1 MIWLH
6 LLIGLFLLFWGRKL
20 FWLFVA
26 CIGFA
31 SGYYYAQ
38 QIWAIH
44 SPVLVLILS
53 IVAGAVGAIIAIFF
67 QKAAIVVAGFAAG
80 GYITLTFFDQF
91 VGISAQMV
99 WLPYIIGGII
109 GAIMLFIVFDWALIL
124 LSTLAGAGLI
134 VQALTFKPWVEITLF
149 FVLIIAGMVFQ
160 AKTMTGER
168 SKQ

>member
-1 MIWLH
+1 MIWFN
-6 LLIGLFLLFWGRKL
+6 LLIGLFLLFSGRKL

-44 SPVLVLILS
+44 SPVAVLILS
-53 IVAGAVGAIIAIFF
+53 VVAGAAGAIIAIFF

-80 GYITLTFFDQF
+80 GYITLNFFDQF
-91 VGISAQMV
+91 TGISAQMV
-99 WLPYIIGGII
+99 WLPYIVGGII
-109 GAIMLFIVFDWALIL
+109 GAIILFFVFDRALIL

-134 VQALTFKPWVEITLF
+134 VQVLALKPWVEITLF
-149 FVLIIAGMVFQ
+149 LLLVIAGMVFQ
-160 AKTMTGER
+160 AKTMTAER